1 MQWWF
6 ERENP
11 MGGAS
16 SGAFRNPL
24 AGAGVPAVDT
34 FVREVVQNSVDAAL
48 AADSVVRIRIRSDRI
63 EGEDLSRWRSL
74 LGLETD
80 SDILAR
86 SGLLPAQ
93 QLAEQLVGSLE
104 VLVVEDFET
113 AGLGGTVDPIASTD
127 EDNFRRLCHK
137 VGSTREGE
145 GLGGSFGF
153 GKATYWAASSIWTVV
168 FYSRFEPTG
177 RTGDDWARFVGVS
190 WFKEHTGPGGE
201 GAEDVEFTGRAF
213 FGAPGHYDSQPVSRP
228 IINDHAQ
235 RLAEQLGLHVRGEN
249 ETGTTAV
256 ILGNQLD
263 LDGVTEGIERHW
275 WPRILAGRLDVEVLG
290 ERPPQPLSRPDL
302 RPFVRA
308 WEILFGEEPQ
318 DHEDHSQLVYNRR
331 PLGDLALVLDDDSGD
346 ESTSKIALVR
356 GPGMVVEYHER
367 PRAGP
372 SQPTCSGV
380 LRAADEMEES
390 LRASEPPAH
399 DRWDDKTTRT
409 DRPLSTDER
418 VRIKKLFDK
427 IRAGVREFTRQHREP
442 PPEAPPRCRM
452 LEKALGELF
461 STEPSGPRPAPQ
473 QDKDPFSVRFVET
486 PVRLLDGENAVIDA
500 TVEVALSEEGFAGDT
515 EVVCTMMASLDLI
528 HDEGSVSQK
537 LPMSYMNAKDP
548 KDGEEILGSSAGGKT
563 SLEALFVQDEG
574 PWRIELRT
582 EPLPH
587 PEYRARLNFEV
598 ERVP

>member
-16 SGAFRNPL
+16 SGAFRNLL

-113 AGLGGTVDPIASTD
+113 AGLGGTVDPIAHTD

-308 WEILFGEEPQ
+308 WEILFGERSRKITKTTPSSSTTVARWGTWRSYSTTIPVTNRPARSLWCEGPEWLSSTMSAQGQARRNPPALAYYAPPMKWRNLFGLPNPRRTIVGTTKPLGLIDRFLPTNVCGSRSSLTRLEPGYGNSLGSTGSR
-318 DHEDHSQLVYNRR
+318 HRKR
-331 PLGDLALVLDDDSGD
+331 PLVAECSKRPLANYS
-346 ESTSKIALVR
+346 R
-356 GPGMVVEYHER
+356 RNRVVQDPHHSR
-367 PRAGP
+367 
-372 SQPTCSGV
+372 
-380 LRAADEMEES
+380 
-390 LRASEPPAH
+390 
-399 DRWDDKTTRT
+399 TRT
-409 DRPLSTDER
+409 
-418 VRIKKLFDK
+418 
-427 IRAGVREFTRQHREP
+427 
-442 PPEAPPRCRM
+442 
-452 LEKALGELF
+452 
-461 STEPSGPRPAPQ
+461 PS
-473 QDKDPFSVRFVET
+473 VFV
-486 PVRLLDGENAVIDA
+486 
-500 TVEVALSEEGFAGDT
+500 S
-515 EVVCTMMASLDLI
+515 S
-528 HDEGSVSQK
+528 K
-537 LPMSYMNAKDP
+537 LP
-548 KDGEEILGSSAGGKT
+548 
-563 SLEALFVQDEG
+563 
-574 PWRIELRT
+574 
-582 EPLPH
+582 
-587 PEYRARLNFEV
+587 
-598 ERVP
+598 